1 METTQYG
8 FGDPATW
15 QKCTGHPND
24 PRTDTASIEARLYRQ
39 IAINKAC
46 IQSRLGKDDET
57 DLAIADRLIRYLV
70 DSDIVHILRLV
81 LKNNQDAVF
90 LAIQKLIGNAIDSHA
105 ESLACKQLNIE
116 E

>member
-70 DSDIVHILRLV
+70 DLDVVPIIRFVR
-81 LKNNQDAVF
+81 KNKQTGVF
-90 LAIQKLIGNAIDSHA
+90 LAVKKLIGNAIDSHA
-105 ESLACKQLNIE
+105 ESLACQQLDLE